1 MKLKHAT
8 PTIKLNIS
16 TTQNPGARG
25 KRIRTTTLLAW
36 FLWIL
41 VLVFATASFA
51 LHIQISSLILRRE
64 HVEGAEYLQQMLYY
78 VILVSTLAPTYGTVG
93 AIVAS
98 RRPGNAVGWLCLAL
112 GLFVSLQDVTWEYA
126 TRALEVA
133 PGSLPAGQLMAWLS
147 QALDLTSP
155 LPGSLPALPL
165 LGMLLLML
173 FPNGQFLSRRW
184 RLVAGVMI
192 VWTCLC
198 RLAILFS
205 R

>member
-41 VLVFATASFA
+41 VLVLATASFA

-64 HVEGAEYLQQMLYY
+64 LVEGSEYLQQMLYY

-93 AIVAS
+93 AFVAP
-98 RRPGNAVGWLCLAL
+98 RRPLTAAGWSCLAL
-112 GLFVSLQDVTWEYA
+112 ALFFSLQDSTWQY
-126 TRALEVA
+126 
-133 PGSLPAGQLMAWLS
+133 
-147 QALDLTSP
+147 
-155 LPGSLPALPL
+155 
-165 LGMLLLML
+165 
-173 FPNGQFLSRRW
+173 
-184 RLVAGVMI
+184 
-192 VWTCLC
+192 
-198 RLAILFS
+198 
-205 R
+205 